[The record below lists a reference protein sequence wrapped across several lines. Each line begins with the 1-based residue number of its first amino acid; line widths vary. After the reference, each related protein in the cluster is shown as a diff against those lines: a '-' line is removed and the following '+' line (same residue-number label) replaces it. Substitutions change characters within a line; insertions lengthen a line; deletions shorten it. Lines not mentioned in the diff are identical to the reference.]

1 MSSPLL
7 NMQDKCKTC
16 STATRINFDSLERY
30 IDNPYNR
37 YKFMSDKAE
46 HPPLPQA
53 FAALGVRPSVLRA
66 LAEMKFSEPSEIQA
80 LLIPRALAGV
90 DILGQARTG
99 TGKTA
104 AFGIPILQGAVK
116 GLATQAIILVP
127 TRELA
132 VQVDAEIQR
141 LGQFTPI
148 RSVPVYGG
156 QKIAAQMKF
165 LKHHPEILVGTP
177 GRVID
182 LLDRRLIHFQ
192 NVRFVVLD
200 EVDRMLDIGFRD
212 DIRNI
217 LSRIKGVNNR
227 NADNTP
233 TNANISD
240 AP

>member
-1 MSSPLL
+1 
-7 NMQDKCKTC
+7 
-16 STATRINFDSLERY
+16 
-30 IDNPYNR
+30 
-37 YKFMSDKAE
+37 MSDKTE
-46 HPPLPQA
+46 HPPVPEA
-53 FAALGVRPSVLRA
+53 FAALGVRTSILRA
-66 LAEMKFSEPSEIQA
+66 LAQEKFTTPSEIQT

-104 AFGIPILQGAVK
+104 AFGIPILQRAEK
-116 GLATQAIILVP
+116 GLSTQAIILVP

-132 VQVDAEIQR
+132 VQVESEIKR

-148 RSVPVYGG
+148 RTIAVYGG
-156 QKIAAQMKF
+156 QKITAQMKF
-165 LKHHPEILVGTP
+165 LKHGPEILVGTP

-182 LLDRRLIHFQ
+182 LLDRRIINFD

-217 LSRIKGVNNR
+217 LSRVKGVRRETTNR
-227 NADNTP
+227 ATP
-233 TNANISD
+233 LASPLQRAGTAARTKPCSSPRRSPTKSKDSPASTCASRSKN
-240 AP
+240 